1 MQKKEEKKEE
11 AYFSPGKCVVFKTMC
26 NSHRFIVE
34 SYCRWDLGW
43 DLLLSLLG
51 ISSLVFL
58 MASVFFSYLLRL
70 VNMMFNNHFLRF

>member
-51 ISSLVFL
+51 IFTCLPDGKCFFFL
-58 MASVFFSYLLRL
+58 FTKASKHDV
-70 VNMMFNNHFLRF
+70 